1 MDIVFV
7 AQLVEQLT
15 LNQWVQGSSPC
26 EDTTPKNPNLLWDNN
41 NTIKAIWFP
50 CKNQPLFLFFS
61 LQTAF
66 TRS

>member
-1 MDIVFV
+1 MWYD
-7 AQLVEQLT
+7 
-15 LNQWVQGSSPC
+15 
-26 EDTTPKNPNLLWDNN
+26 N

-66 TRS
+66 TQS